1 METLT
6 FKLSG
11 KTGFFKQPD
20 VNTYQYYTYGHI
32 HKVALLGIFG
42 AILGLDGYNRQKK
55 SDTYP
60 EFYAQLQHLK
70 IAIQPLNEEGY
81 IPKKMQ
87 VFNNSVGYASKEEGG
102 NLIVKEQWLEMPA
115 WQIYL
120 LFDDSEADVLLHD
133 LKNRFLEKRFVYLPY
148 LGKNDHYADIE
159 GIEVYPLEVQSPDSP
174 VRIHSLFPKLSGT
187 LAPQDDLFLDD
198 TEELDFKYEERLPL
212 AIDPDSNQYQTIPF
226 VYTNIPVKL
235 SDTTTVHQAAQNN
248 LIFF

>member
-42 AILGLDGYNRQKK
+42 GILGLNGYNQQRKT
-55 SDTYP
+55 DTYP

-70 IAIQPLNEEGY
+70 VAIQPLNEEGY
-81 IPKKMQ
+81 IPKKVQ

-120 LFDDSEADVLLHD
+120 LFDNLEADVLLQD
-133 LKNRFLEKRFVYLPY
+133 LKSRFLEKRFVYLPY
-148 LGKNDHYADIE
+148 LGKNDHYANIE
-159 GIEVYPLEVQSPDSP
+159 GIEVYPLKVQSPDSP

-187 LAPQDDLFLDD
+187 LVPQDDLFLDG

-212 AIDPDSNQYQTIPF
+212 AIDPDSNQYQTSPF
-226 VYTNIPVKL
+226 IYTNIPVKL
-235 SDTTTVHQAAQNN
+235 SDTTTIHQAAQNN

>member
-32 HKVALLGIFG
+32 HKVALLGILG
-42 AILGLDGYNRQKK
+42 AILGLDGYNQQNK
-55 SDTYP
+55 SNSYP

-70 IAIQPLNEEGY
+70 VAIQPLNEEGY
-81 IPKKMQ
+81 IPKKIQ
-87 VFNNSVGYASKEEGG
+87 IFNNSVGYASKEAGG
-102 NLIVKEQWLEMPA
+102 NLIVKEQWLENPA

-120 LFDDSEADVLLHD
+120 LFENSGEDVLFQD
-133 LKNRFLEKRFVYLPY
+133 LKNRFLEKRYVYLPY
-148 LGKNDHYADIE
+148 LGKNDHYANIE
-159 GIEVYPLEVQSPDSP
+159 GIEVYPLEMLSPDSP

-187 LAPQDDLFLDD
+187 LVSQDDFFSDY

-212 AIDPDSNQYQTIPF
+212 TIDSYSNQYETIPF
-226 VYTNIPVKL
+226 IYTNIPVKL
-235 SDTTTVHQAAQNN
+235 SATTTVHQAAKTN

>member
-11 KTGFFKQPD
+11 ETGFFKQPD

-42 AILGLDGYNRQKK
+42 AILGLDGYNQQNK
-55 SDTYP
+55 SDFYP
-60 EFYAQLQHLK
+60 EFYTQLQHLK
-70 IAIQPLNEEGY
+70 VAIQPLNEEGY
-81 IPKKMQ
+81 IPKKVQ

-102 NLIVKEQWLEMPA
+102 NLIVKEQWLEKPA

-120 LFDDSEADVLLHD
+120 LFENLEADLLLQN
-133 LKNRFLEKRFVYLPY
+133 LKRRLLEKRFVYLPY
-148 LGKNDHYADIE
+148 LGKNDHYANIE
-159 GIEVYPLEVQSPDSP
+159 GTAIYPLEMLSPDSS

-187 LAPQDDLFLDD
+187 LVPQDDLFSDD

-212 AIDPDSNQYQTIPF
+212 TIDSYSNQYQTIPF
-226 VYTNIPVKL
+226 IYTNIPVKF
-235 SDTTTVHQAAQNN
+235 SDTTTLHQANKTN